1 LKKLT
6 KLLTLMAVLITLI
19 AAVTLTA
26 AAEGEV
32 TNFVYTVHSDGV
44 YIEGYEGE
52 TPENLVFPSEIGG
65 RPVVGISDFW
75 ASSSGVKTVTIPDSI
90 TSLPSWYLFDHWE
103 DLETVNIGAGVKD
116 IQLHHFNYCYNLK
129 AVNVSENNPYLCSI
143 DGVVYDNLK
152 SSLIFLPEGKT
163 TVTIPSTVSDL
174 WNLYW
179 NSGVTVTLEAGNPN
193 FVAENNV
200 IYNQAKT
207 RIIHCNPAYAGEYVA
222 PSTVTSIAYAAF
234 AGCKNLTSVMMPRGI
249 TEIAYMQFA
258 NCTGLQKVGIP
269 SSVTAICEGAFYNC
283 GDIPEIH
290 IETMTNWCNIDRYD
304 AFSTPRGYDLYINGQ
319 KQETLVLPRPTTEIK
334 WRAFAFCKATAVQF
348 HTDPLIIEEEAFL
361 GSSLKFVS
369 IPDTIS
375 RLGRRAFADCYQLE
389 TVDMQSDCDPYYLF
403 EGCPIKNLTL
413 SEDRGSI
420 GAYLFANSD
429 MQGSYSIPAT
439 VTVIGYGSFYNC
451 DDLTSVSVPAN
462 VSLIYPRAFA
472 ECDDLQSIQ
481 VDKNNW
487 YYSSGAKG
495 ELLDKYGQTLIQVPG
510 GLSGNYTVPDTVYEI
525 AYFAFEGCGKLT
537 SVTIPDTVQSICGA
551 AFKDTSLKH
560 INFPEGLEI
569 IADNMFGWG
578 SPLQSV
584 YLPASITEIE
594 EYAFCADSLKD
605 VYFGGTK
612 TQWEAIEI
620 SEWGNWGLNGAT
632 IHYNS
637 QPIKQSGWVNEGG
650 TYYYINADGSYAK
663 SWKQVGGVWYYFDTA
678 TGAMVTGWKQV
689 GKVWYYFAPSGAM
702 ATGWKQIGK
711 TWYLFNASG
720 AMQTGWVKQGSTWY
734 LFNASGAMQTGW
746 VKSGNT
752 WYYFNAS
759 GAMATGWLKSGNT
772 WYYFHSSGAMATGWL
787 KSGNT
792 WYYFNASGAMA
803 TGWLKSGNTWYYFN
817 ASGAMATG
825 NVKLGNKTYRF
836 NASGACL
843 NP

>member
-1 LKKLT
+1 
-6 KLLTLMAVLITLI
+6 MAVLITLI

-32 TNFVYTVHSDGV
+32 TNFVYSVHSDGV

-65 RPVVGISDFW
+65 RPVVGISNFW

-90 TSLPSWYLFDHWE
+90 TSLPSWYLFDRWE

-129 AVNVSENNPYLCSI
+129 AVNVSPNNPYLCSI

-193 FVAENNV
+193 FVVENNV

-222 PSTVTSIAYAAF
+222 PSTVTDIAYAAF
-234 AGCKNLTSVMMPRGI
+234 AGCKDLTAVKLPEGV
-249 TEIAYMQFA
+249 TDIAYMQFA
-258 NCTGLQKVGIP
+258 NCTGLQSVNIP
-269 SSVTAICEGAFYNC
+269 TTVRAIGEHAFYECNAMDRV
-283 GDIPEIH
+283 DI
-290 IETMTNWCNIDRYD
+290 TDMAAWCNIDHYNNFSNPLRYASSLYLNGD
-304 AFSTPRGYDLYINGQ
+304 HVTAIVIPESVST
-319 KQETLVLPRPTTEIK
+319 IK
-334 WRAFAFCKATAVQF
+334 WHAFFGCDATSVRF
-348 HTDPLIIEEEAFL
+348 HEGRLGIEEEAFL
-361 GSSLKFVS
+361 GSGLQSVTIPSTVS
-369 IPDTIS
+369 Y
-375 RLGRRAFADCYQLE
+375 LGRRAFADCYQLE
-389 TVDMQSDCDPYYLF
+389 TVNMQSDCDPYYLF
-403 EGCPIKNLTL
+403 EGCPIKSLTL

-439 VTVIGYGSFYNC
+439 VTVLGYGSFYNC

-481 VDKNNW
+481 VAKNNQ

-495 ELLDKYGQTLIQVPG
+495 ELLDKYGYTLIQVPG

-551 AFKDTSLKH
+551 AFKDTNLKH

-594 EYAFCADSLKD
+594 EYAFCANSLKD

-650 TYYYINADGSYAK
+650 TYYYINTDGSYAK

-702 ATGWKQIGK
+702 ATGWLKLGN
-711 TWYLFNASG
+711 TWY
-720 AMQTGWVKQGSTWY
+720 Y
-734 LFNASGAMQTGW
+734 FNASGAMQTGW

-752 WYYFNAS
+752 WYFFNTSGAMQTGWVKSGNTWYFFNAS

-772 WYYFHSSGAMATGWL
+772 WYYFASSGAMHTGWL
-787 KSGNT
+787 K
-792 WYYFNASGAMA
+792 
-803 TGWLKSGNTWYYFN
+803 LGNTWYYFN